1 MNDGMQTVKGA
12 IRIVALCVIATV
24 AQADS
29 TPMESVGGTVM
40 PFGGSS
46 FGGDAE
52 KAAER
57 MRIVKARG
65 GISRFVM
72 SGIGSS
78 VRVNGIKGPEAYT
91 ALGRHIANVQRK
103 VAADGIK
110 IGFFMSP
117 TLNCGI
123 NHPWA
128 KFRNFDGTERAFTAC
143 PGEEGFR
150 KDLAAKA
157 AALAAERENNDGH
170 LTIDTTAY
178 FRNLPFVTARGDV
191 SGDGAVNAK
200 DVTVLRRGIAGGFD
214 LTIPEELADL
224 NRDGAVNAKDVTFLR
239 RALAGGDGITLE

>member
-1 MNDGMQTVKGA
+1 MANEKVLSAARLSFFVVLILPLVMA
-12 IRIVALCVIATV
+12 
-24 AQADS
+24 AQAES

-65 GISRFVM
+65 RISRFVM

-78 VRVNGIKGPEAYT
+78 VRVNGMKGPEAYT
-91 ALGRHIANVQRK
+91 TLGRHIANVQRK
-103 VAADGIK
+103 VAADGIQ

-157 AALAAERENNDGH
+157 AALAAEAHPFLYLMED
-170 LTIDTTAY
+170 D
-178 FRNLPFVTARGDV
+178 FR
-191 SGDGAVNAK
+191 
-200 DVTVLRRGIAGGFD
+200 
-214 LTIPEELADL
+214 
-224 NRDGAVNAKDVTFLR
+224 
-239 RALAGGDGITLE
+239 